1 MKLEI
6 TADMMRALIDKAEHP
21 KYQRYTVVE
30 STRNEN
36 IIIILDNLHP
46 HNPMIVCKENID
58 YCSYY
63 ENTYIDN
70 PFEISDIN
78 VDTDPLIRNLFLNIV
93 QYNQSLNVTYKTHL
107 DKLWAVR
114 NSK

>member
-1 MKLEI
+1 MKLAI
-6 TADMMRALIDKAEHP
+6 TADMMRALIDEAEHP
-21 KYQRYTVVE
+21 KHQRYTVVE

-46 HNPMIVCKENID
+46 HKPIVMDSVYID
-58 YCSYY
+58 GYDGLS
-63 ENTYIDN
+63 TYIVN

-78 VDTDPLIRNLFLNIV
+78 VDTDPLIRDIFLNIV
-93 QYNQSLNVTYKTHL
+93 QYNQSLNDTYKTHL